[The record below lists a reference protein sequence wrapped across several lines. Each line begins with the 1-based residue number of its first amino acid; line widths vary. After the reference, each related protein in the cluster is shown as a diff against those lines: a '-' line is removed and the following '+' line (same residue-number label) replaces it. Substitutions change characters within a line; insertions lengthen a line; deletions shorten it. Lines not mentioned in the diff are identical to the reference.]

1 MTQHATAATDLKAKH
16 RAMWA
21 MGDYASVAS
30 DLIPNLGKVLVDAT
44 GIAAGDHVL
53 DVAAGCGNASL
64 PAAACGAHVVA
75 SDLTPE
81 LFESGRQNA
90 ASQGLTLEWREAD
103 CEALPFDDGSFDAVI
118 SCLGVMFAPF
128 HQKSADEL
136 VRVARPG
143 GTIGLLNW
151 TPTGFIGQMFTTMKP
166 YASAPPPGAQPAPLW
181 GDEDHARGLL
191 GDRVTDLV
199 TRREQVR
206 VDCFADAPAFLC
218 YFKQRFGP
226 TIAAYQVIA
235 AEPEKA
241 RALDEALIDLARR
254 HDLGGGVMEWEYL
267 LVTARRQ

>member
-1 MTQHATAATDLKAKH
+1 MTQHAAAVPDLKAKH

-21 MGDYASVAS
+21 MGDYASVAA

-90 ASQGLTLEWREAD
+90 ASRGLTLEWREVD
-103 CEALPFDDGSFDAVI
+103 CEALPFGDGAFDAVI

-166 YASAPPPGAQPAPLW
+166 YAPPPPPGAQPPPLW
-181 GDEDHARGLL
+181 GDEEHVRGLL
-191 GDRVTDLV
+191 GDRVTDVV
-199 TRREQVR
+199 TRRQQVR
-206 VDCFADAPAFLC
+206 VDCFTDASAFLG
-218 YFKQRFGP
+218 YFKQRYGP
-226 TIAAYQVIA
+226 TIAAYKVIA
-235 AEPEKA
+235 ADPDKA
-241 RALDEALIDLARR
+241 RALDEALIGLARR

>member
-1 MTQHATAATDLKAKH
+1 MTQHSIAAPDIKAKQ

-21 MGDYASVAS
+21 MGDYASVAA

-44 GIAAGDHVL
+44 GIVAGEHVL

-81 LFESGRQNA
+81 LFESGRERA
-90 ASQGLTLEWREAD
+90 ASLGLTLEWREAD
-103 CEALPFDDGSFDAVI
+103 CEALHFDDGAFDAVI

-151 TPTGFIGQMFTTMKP
+151 TPTGFIGQMFTTMQP
-166 YASAPPPGAQPAPLW
+166 FAPPPPLGAQPPPLW
-181 GDEDHARGLL
+181 GDEEHVRGLL
-191 GDRVTDLV
+191 GDRVTDVV
-199 TRREQVR
+199 TRRQMVR
-206 VDCFADAPAFLC
+206 VDCFADALTFLS

-226 TIAAYQVIA
+226 TIAAYKVIA
-235 AEPEKA
+235 AESDKA

-267 LVTARRQ
+267 LATARRQ

>member
-1 MTQHATAATDLKAKH
+1 MMQQDAAVPDLKAKH

-21 MGDYASVAS
+21 MGDYASCAA
-30 DLIPNLGKVLVDAT
+30 DLIPSLGKVLVDAT
-44 GIAAGDHVL
+44 GIAAGDQVL

-81 LFESGRQNA
+81 LFETGRHEA
-90 ASQGLTLEWREAD
+90 ESRGLTLEWREAD
-103 CEALPFDDGSFDAVI
+103 CEALPFRDGAFDAVI

-136 VRVARPG
+136 VRVVRPG

-151 TPTGFIGQMFTTMKP
+151 TPTGFTGQMFATMKP
-166 YASAPPPGAQPAPLW
+166 FAQSPPPGAQSPPLW
-181 GDEDHARGLL
+181 GDEEHVRELL
-191 GDRVTDLV
+191 GDRVTDVV
-199 TRREQVR
+199 TRRQHVR
-206 VDCFADAPAFLC
+206 IDCFADASAFLT

-226 TIAAYQVIA
+226 TISTYKLIA
-235 AEPEKA
+235 AEPDRA
-241 RALDEALIDLARR
+241 RALDEALMDLARR
-254 HDLGGGVMEWEYL
+254 YDLGGGAMEWEYP